1 MSLNK
6 VMLIGN
12 VGKDPEIRY
21 IDNGVCTATMSLATT
36 TPGYTLQNGT
46 QVPER
51 TEWHRIVLWR
61 KLAEIVERYVHKGE
75 KIYIEGQL
83 RTYPFGVTLMTALS
97 TILPLIIIFGY
108 KNRKRQINHVN
119 LAMLLAVA
127 WYAVCAAYCF
137 AAASRTGFEVAP
149 SYGLVFPALS
159 LLALYLAKRGIKHD
173 EALVRAADRIR

>member
-1 MSLNK
+1 MIQRIQSIYL
-6 VMLIGN
+6 LLAGIFAALAFATPCALFTSAQP
-12 VGKDPEIRY
+12 DAT
-21 IDNGVCTATMSLATT
+21 CTLYGCHYVTSPATEELFS
-36 TPGYTLQNGT
+36 
-46 QVPER
+46 
-51 TEWHRIVLWR
+51 
-61 KLAEIVERYVHKGE
+61 
-75 KIYIEGQL
+75 
-83 RTYPFGVTLMTALS
+83 YPFGVTLMTALCMA
-97 TILPLIIIFGY
+97 LPLIIIFGY

-149 SYGLVFPALS
+149 SFGLAFPALS

>member
-1 MSLNK
+1 MIQRIQSIYL
-6 VMLIGN
+6 LLAGIFAALAFATPCALFTSAQP
-12 VGKDPEIRY
+12 DAT
-21 IDNGVCTATMSLATT
+21 CTLYGCYYVTSPATEELFS
-36 TPGYTLQNGT
+36 
-46 QVPER
+46 
-51 TEWHRIVLWR
+51 
-61 KLAEIVERYVHKGE
+61 
-75 KIYIEGQL
+75 
-83 RTYPFGVTLMTALS
+83 YPFGVTLMTALCMA
-97 TILPLIIIFGY
+97 LPLIIIFGY

>member
-1 MSLNK
+1 MIQRIQSIYL
-6 VMLIGN
+6 LLAGIFAALAFATPCALFTSAQP
-12 VGKDPEIRY
+12 DAT
-21 IDNGVCTATMSLATT
+21 CTLYGCHYVTSPATEELFS
-36 TPGYTLQNGT
+36 
-46 QVPER
+46 
-51 TEWHRIVLWR
+51 
-61 KLAEIVERYVHKGE
+61 
-75 KIYIEGQL
+75 
-83 RTYPFGVTLMTALS
+83 YPFGVTLMTALCMA
-97 TILPLIIIFGY
+97 LPLIIIFGY

-149 SYGLVFPALS
+149 SYGQVFPALS

>member
-1 MSLNK
+1 MIQRIQSIYL
-6 VMLIGN
+6 LLAGIFAALAFATPCALFTGAQP
-12 VGKDPEIRY
+12 DAT
-21 IDNGVCTATMSLATT
+21 CTLYGCHYVTSPATEELFS
-36 TPGYTLQNGT
+36 
-46 QVPER
+46 
-51 TEWHRIVLWR
+51 
-61 KLAEIVERYVHKGE
+61 
-75 KIYIEGQL
+75 
-83 RTYPFGVTLMTALS
+83 YPFGVTLMTALCMA
-97 TILPLIIIFGY
+97 LPLIIIFGY

>member
-1 MSLNK
+1 MIQRIQSIYL
-6 VMLIGN
+6 LLAGIFAALAFATPCALFTSAQP
-12 VGKDPEIRY
+12 DAT
-21 IDNGVCTATMSLATT
+21 CTLYGCQYVTSPATEELFS
-36 TPGYTLQNGT
+36 
-46 QVPER
+46 
-51 TEWHRIVLWR
+51 
-61 KLAEIVERYVHKGE
+61 
-75 KIYIEGQL
+75 
-83 RTYPFGVTLMTALS
+83 YPFGVTLMTALCMA
-97 TILPLIIIFGY
+97 LPLIIIFGY

>member
-1 MSLNK
+1 MIQRIQSIYL
-6 VMLIGN
+6 LLAGIFATLAFATPCALFTSAQP
-12 VGKDPEIRY
+12 DAT
-21 IDNGVCTATMSLATT
+21 CTLYGCHYVTSPATEELFS
-36 TPGYTLQNGT
+36 
-46 QVPER
+46 
-51 TEWHRIVLWR
+51 
-61 KLAEIVERYVHKGE
+61 
-75 KIYIEGQL
+75 
-83 RTYPFGVTLMTALS
+83 YPFGVTLMTALCMA
-97 TILPLIIIFGY
+97 LPLIIIFGY

>member
-1 MSLNK
+1 MIQRIQSIYL
-6 VMLIGN
+6 LLAGIFAALAFATPCALFTSAQP
-12 VGKDPEIRY
+12 DAR
-21 IDNGVCTATMSLATT
+21 CTLYGCHYVTSPATEELFS
-36 TPGYTLQNGT
+36 
-46 QVPER
+46 
-51 TEWHRIVLWR
+51 
-61 KLAEIVERYVHKGE
+61 
-75 KIYIEGQL
+75 
-83 RTYPFGVTLMTALS
+83 YPFGVTLMTALCMA
-97 TILPLIIIFGY
+97 LPLIIIFGY

>member
-1 MSLNK
+1 MIQRIQSIYL
-6 VMLIGN
+6 LLAGIFAALAFATPCALFTSAQP
-12 VGKDPEIRY
+12 DAT
-21 IDNGVCTATMSLATT
+21 CTLYGCHYVTSPATEELFS
-36 TPGYTLQNGT
+36 
-46 QVPER
+46 
-51 TEWHRIVLWR
+51 
-61 KLAEIVERYVHKGE
+61 
-75 KIYIEGQL
+75 
-83 RTYPFGVTLMTALS
+83 YPFGVTLMTALCMA
-97 TILPLIIIFGY
+97 LPLIIIFGY

-149 SYGLVFPALS
+149 SYGLAFPALS

>member
-1 MSLNK
+1 MIQRIQSIYL
-6 VMLIGN
+6 LLAGIFAALAFATPCALFTSAQP
-12 VGKDPEIRY
+12 DAT
-21 IDNGVCTATMSLATT
+21 CTLYGCHYVTSPATEELFS
-36 TPGYTLQNGT
+36 
-46 QVPER
+46 
-51 TEWHRIVLWR
+51 
-61 KLAEIVERYVHKGE
+61 
-75 KIYIEGQL
+75 
-83 RTYPFGVTLMTALS
+83 YPFGVTLMTALCMA
-97 TILPLIIIFGY
+97 LPLIIIFGY

-159 LLALYLAKRGIKHD
+159 LLALYLAKRGIQHD

>member
-1 MSLNK
+1 MIQRIQSIYL
-6 VMLIGN
+6 LLAGIFAALAF
-12 VGKDPEIRY
+12 
-21 IDNGVCTATMSLATT
+21 ATPCALFTSAQPDVTCALYGCHYVTSPATEE
-36 TPGYTLQNGT
+36 LFS
-46 QVPER
+46 
-51 TEWHRIVLWR
+51 
-61 KLAEIVERYVHKGE
+61 
-75 KIYIEGQL
+75 
-83 RTYPFGVTLMTALS
+83 YPFGVTLMTALCMA
-97 TILPLIIIFGY
+97 LPLIIIFGY

-127 WYAVCAAYCF
+127 WYAVCAAYCL

>member
-1 MSLNK
+1 MIQRIQSIYL
-6 VMLIGN
+6 LLAGIFAALAFATPCALFTSAQP
-12 VGKDPEIRY
+12 DAT
-21 IDNGVCTATMSLATT
+21 CTLYGCHYVTSPATEELFS
-36 TPGYTLQNGT
+36 
-46 QVPER
+46 
-51 TEWHRIVLWR
+51 
-61 KLAEIVERYVHKGE
+61 
-75 KIYIEGQL
+75 
-83 RTYPFGVTLMTALS
+83 YPFGVTLLTALCMA
-97 TILPLIIIFGY
+97 LPLIIIFGY

>member
-1 MSLNK
+1 MIQRIQSIYL
-6 VMLIGN
+6 LLAGIFAALAFATPCALFTGSQP
-12 VGKDPEIRY
+12 DAR
-21 IDNGVCTATMSLATT
+21 CTLYGCHYVASPATEELFS
-36 TPGYTLQNGT
+36 
-46 QVPER
+46 
-51 TEWHRIVLWR
+51 
-61 KLAEIVERYVHKGE
+61 
-75 KIYIEGQL
+75 
-83 RTYPFGVTLMTALS
+83 YPFGVTLMTALCMA
-97 TILPLIIIFGY
+97 LPLIIIFGY

-127 WYAVCAAYCF
+127 WYAVCAAYCL

>member
-1 MSLNK
+1 MIQRIQSIYL
-6 VMLIGN
+6 LLAGIFAALAFATPCALFTSAQP
-12 VGKDPEIRY
+12 DAT
-21 IDNGVCTATMSLATT
+21 CTLYGCHYVTSPATEELFS
-36 TPGYTLQNGT
+36 
-46 QVPER
+46 
-51 TEWHRIVLWR
+51 
-61 KLAEIVERYVHKGE
+61 
-75 KIYIEGQL
+75 
-83 RTYPFGVTLMTALS
+83 YPFGVTLMTALCMA
-97 TILPLIIIFGY
+97 LPLIIIFGY